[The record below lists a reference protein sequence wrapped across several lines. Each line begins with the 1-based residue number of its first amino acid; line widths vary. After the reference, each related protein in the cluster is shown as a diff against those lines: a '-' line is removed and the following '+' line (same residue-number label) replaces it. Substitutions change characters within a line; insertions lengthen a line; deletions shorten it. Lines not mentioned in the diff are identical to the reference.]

1 MSAPQYSFSTL
12 NRLPHSL
19 PAASHVSR
27 RIRFAGF
34 AAAISLVGAFA
45 SGCDSLSAAPT
56 CAEFAEMAPD
66 TGLLTSFNA
75 EQKDAVR
82 SALKAEGF
90 ETGVYNESIAQTEII
105 AYCNIYAGAAGNN
118 KADPITEAIK

>member
-1 MSAPQYSFSTL
+1 MSASQFSFSKL
-12 NRLPHSL
+12 NRSPHSL
-19 PAASHVSR
+19 PIDSRVSR
-27 RIRFAGF
+27 HIRFVGF
-34 AAAISLVGAFA
+34 ATAISLVGAFA

-90 ETGVYNESIAQTEII
+90 ETGVYNEAIAQTEII